1 MRNQSRAN
9 SLMRPR
15 LLFLVLPLALAGCSS
30 ILDVTPKS
38 TVPEATAISDAA
50 GARSALNG
58 AYNGL
63 QSLSYYGESYI
74 DFPEVVS
81 DNGDAS
87 GTLTAY
93 ADADA
98 NKMVADNA
106 EVTTMW
112 NAIYDDVN
120 RTNQIIT
127 KVPNVTGMDSD
138 ARNEILGEAYFLRA
152 LDYHNL
158 VRLWGGVPLRLEPV
172 ESVTQA
178 ADITRATPADVY
190 KQILSDLGQAETL
203 ITNTDQ
209 TTQASLGAA
218 YAIDARVRLY
228 MGDWAGAEAAAA
240 KVEGMS
246 YTLAPDFSDLF
257 SATGS
262 ATPEDIFRVLFTAVN
277 YNEVGYY
284 YLTKNLGGRYEVKPS
299 NSIIAAFNPASAGD
313 YRAYAPSDARGKY
326 SIGVDGKRVYASR
339 YRTSAGTEYVHV
351 IRLGEV
357 MLIRAEALAQ
367 LNKLPEAVDEY
378 NKTRVRAGLAPDPR
392 TGRTQA
398 DVLNSI
404 YKERRLELAFEGDRW
419 PDLVRRGVAASTLG
433 IPANMTLFP
442 IPQREIDTAPG
453 ITQNPGY

>member
-15 LLFLVLPLALAGCSS
+15 LLLMALPLAVAGCSS
-30 ILDVTPKS
+30 ILDVTPHS
-38 TVPEATAISDAA
+38 TVPEATAIADAA
-50 GARSALNG
+50 GAHSAMNG
-58 AYNGL
+58 AYAGL
-63 QSLSYYGESYI
+63 QSLSYYGESYV

-81 DNGDAS
+81 DNGTAT

-93 ADADA
+93 ADGDA
-98 NKMVADNA
+98 NKMTADNA

-120 RTNQIIT
+120 RVNEIIT
-127 KVPNVTGMDSD
+127 KVPNVTGMASGDK
-138 ARNEILGEAYFLRA
+138 NEILGEAYFLRA

-172 ESVTQA
+172 TSVTQA
-178 ADITRATPADVY
+178 AQITRSTPTDVY
-190 KQILSDLGQAETL
+190 KQILADLGKAETL
-203 ITNTDQ
+203 ITNTNQ

-228 MGDWAGAEAAAA
+228 MGDWVGAEAAAA
-240 KVEGMS
+240 KVEGMG
-246 YTLAPDFSDLF
+246 YTLTPTFADLF
-257 SATGS
+257 TATGTS
-262 ATPEDIFRVLFTAVN
+262 TSEDIFRVLFTPAQ

-284 YLTKNLGGRYEVKPS
+284 YLTKNLGGRYEVAPTA
-299 NSIIAAFNPASAGD
+299 SIISAFDPASGGKIA
-313 YRAYAPSDARGKY
+313 AYAPADARGQY
-326 SIGVDGKRVYASR
+326 SIGLDGRRVYAAR
-339 YRTSAGTEYVHV
+339 YATAVGAEHVHV

-357 MLIRAEALAQ
+357 ILIRAEALAQ
-367 LNKLPEAVDEY
+367 MNKLPEAVDEY
-378 NKTRVRAGLAPDPR
+378 NQTRVRAGLAPDPR